1 VSRRLPLLA
10 GLATLL
16 LVLTGCGGSSP
27 QDLLDGAPAA
37 LEEAGSSRFEM
48 RVTAVGEGVDSRYSA
63 VGEQDFATGTMRM
76 EADLGL
82 EASSTETLAVGE
94 VMYLRSPLFVL
105 FTGDE
110 ESWVRVDLRESGQ
123 AAGLDVDA
131 LVEGQTGPA
140 ALLQQLRGAA
150 DEVEEVG
157 EDEIRGVSTTHLRVV
172 VDTQRAIEDAPPAAR
187 EQLRTFAEASGMP
200 DEYPM
205 EVWIDDDGLPRRL
218 STIVEVQ
225 DETMGTVTQQTVLEL
240 YDFGVNVRVEEP
252 DEDEVVD
259 LRELMADM
267 EQLEEELRAEEGGGL
282 GADPDGDLDADAD
295 GDPDADADGDAELD
309 ELREQLEELEDD
321 EG

>member
-1 VSRRLPLLA
+1 VSRRSPLLA
-10 GLATLL
+10 ALVGLL
-16 LVLTGCGGSSP
+16 LVLSACGGPSP
-27 QDLLDGAPAA
+27 QDLLDDAPAA

-63 VGEQDFATGTMRM
+63 VGEQDFETGTMRM

-94 VMYLRSPLFVL
+94 VMYLRSPMFVL

-110 ESWVRVDLRESGQ
+110 DRWVRVDLRESGQ

-157 EDEIRGVSTTHLRVV
+157 EEEIRGVATTHLRVV
-172 VDTQRAIEDAPPAAR
+172 VDTQRAIEDSPPAAR

-205 EVWIDDDGLPRRL
+205 DVWIDDDGLPRRL
-218 STIVEVQ
+218 STVVEVQ

-240 YDFGVNVRVEEP
+240 YDFGVTVRVEEP

-259 LRELMADM
+259 LGDLMAEM
-267 EQLEEELRAEEGGGL
+267 EQLEQELRAEEGGGL
-282 GADPDGDLDADAD
+282 DGDPDAGPD
-295 GDPDADADGDAELD
+295 GDPDADADVDAELD

-321 EG
+321 DD